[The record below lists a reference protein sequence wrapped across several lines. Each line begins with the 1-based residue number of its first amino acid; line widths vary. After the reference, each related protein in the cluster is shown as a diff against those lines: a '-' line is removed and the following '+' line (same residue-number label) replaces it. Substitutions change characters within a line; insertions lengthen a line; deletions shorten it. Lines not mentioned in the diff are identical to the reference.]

1 MIVNKTNTKQYQWG
15 NNCNAWELFQSKNAI
30 IKEEIMPPLTEE
42 QLHLHKK
49 TEQFFYILEGEATFI
64 VDGKKGVVSQ
74 NEGIKI
80 KIGQPHKICNDASRI
95 LRFLVIS
102 FPGNVNDRINLNQ

>member
-1 MIVNKTNTKQYQWG
+1 MILNKTNTKQYQWG

-30 IKEEIMPPLTEE
+30 IKEEIMPPQTDE

-49 TEQFFYILEGEATFI
+49 TEQFFYILEGKATFI
-64 VDGKKGVVSQ
+64 VDGKKEVVSQ
-74 NEGIKI
+74 NEGIQI
-80 KIGQPHKICNDASRI
+80 KIEHPHKICNDTSRI

-102 FPGNVNDRINLNQ
+102 FPGNVNDRINLEQ